1 MQKPSSTR
9 WSLASLVFNPD
20 ATVDKEELRS
30 AFSKARSHYSRDVDI
45 RLDRDAT
52 LGVLVGPP
60 YLVHKAF
67 QMILDEL

>member
-1 MQKPSSTR
+1 MPQPSSPSR
-9 WSLASLVFNPD
+9 SLASLVFTPD
-20 ATVDKEELRS
+20 SKIDKDEIRS

-45 RLDRDAT
+45 RLDCDAT

>member
-1 MQKPSSTR
+1 MPEPSSPSR
-9 WSLASLVFNPD
+9 SLASLVFSP
-20 ATVDKEELRS
+20 ATTVNKEELRS
-30 AFSKARSHYSRDVDI
+30 AFSKARSHYRGDVDI
-45 RLDRDAT
+45 RLDCDAT